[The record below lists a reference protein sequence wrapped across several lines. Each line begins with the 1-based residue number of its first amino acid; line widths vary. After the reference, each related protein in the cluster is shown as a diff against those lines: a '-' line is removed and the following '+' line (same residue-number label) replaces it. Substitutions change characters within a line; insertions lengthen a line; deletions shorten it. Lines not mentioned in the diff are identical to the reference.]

1 MAEPHARSL
10 LVSYFETFL
19 KNQDIDAFLA
29 SISGRYT
36 EGTLGRLAQSDD
48 VQARRAAVM
57 ALGHIGGYAM
67 NGTVAKGLSDPD
79 PTVREL
85 TVHALWAIWFRAD
98 TPDNNAQ
105 LEQIRELNSRGQHE
119 RAIMVATELIAK
131 APKFAEV
138 YNQRAIA
145 HFCLDRFDESAED
158 CLRVLEH
165 NPHHF
170 GALGGLGQSYL
181 HLNRLDDALTTYKRA
196 LRVQPY
202 NEGIKAMIQGLEK
215 KAPNSSR
222 ELGADGPGRPPAIGG
237 GDPPGQNPL

>member
-10 LVSYFETFL
+10 LVGYFETFL

-29 SISGRYT
+29 SVSGRYS

-57 ALGHIGGYAM
+57 ALGHIGGFAM
-67 NGTVAKGLSDPD
+67 NGIVAKGLRDPD

-85 TVHALWAIWFRAD
+85 AVHALWAIWFRAD
-98 TPDNNAQ
+98 TPENNAT
-105 LEQIRELNSRGQHE
+105 LELIRELNSRGQHD
-119 RAIMVATELIAK
+119 RAIRAADELIAK
-131 APKFAEV
+131 APTFAEV

-145 HFCLDRFDESAED
+145 YFCLDRFEESAED
-158 CLRVLEH
+158 CRRVLDH
-165 NPHHF
+165 NPNHF

-181 HLNRLDDALTTYKRA
+181 HLNRLGDALATYKRA

-215 KAPNSSR
+215 KSPDSSTGM
-222 ELGADGPGRPPAIGG
+222 GADGPGRPPAVGG
-237 GDPPGQNPL
+237 GDPPAQSP